1 MRLDIQVI
9 GSHHHKRLGRTVG
22 TELAPIETG
31 PNALIFAAKDQSPR
45 LGKWRSEMDEDLMAR
60 MGAAIKKLHE
70 RALVLGHPSKDHDMA
85 DVLQALAL
93 IMEAQIDLARGQ
105 RVLLTGTC

>member
-1 MRLDIQVI
+1 
-9 GSHHHKRLGRTVG
+9 
-22 TELAPIETG
+22 
-31 PNALIFAAKDQSPR
+31 
-45 LGKWRSEMDEDLMAR
+45 
-60 MGAAIKKLHE
+60 
-70 RALVLGHPSKDHDMA
+70 MA